1 MRKSVKTC
9 AFEGC
14 GNPLLNNS
22 TNKFCGFHK
31 YKATINSF
39 LCRLYLSMRSRVR
52 GKCTDRPDL
61 YRGLPILPKDVFLT
75 WAKNH
80 SDFLMLYKR
89 WYSSSF
95 DRRLTPTVNRKNSRK
110 GYTLSNIE
118 WMTNSQNCG
127 LAGEVLRMNRKKAVY
142 DLLGVTNVKK

>member
-14 GNPLLNNS
+14 KNPRNQIRDI
-22 TNKFCGFHK
+22 FCGSHIHK
-31 YKATINSF
+31 VTIGRF
-39 LCRLYLSMRSRVR
+39 LCKTYAGMSSRVR
-52 GKCTDRPDL
+52 GKATKRPDL
-61 YRGLPILPKDVFLT
+61 YLGLPILPKDVFIT
-75 WAKNH
+75 WSKNN

-89 WYSSSF
+89 WYTSGF
-95 DRRLTPTVNRKNSRK
+95 DRRLSPTVNRKNSNK
-110 GYTLSNIE
+110 GYTLTNIE

-127 LAGEVLRMNRKKAVY
+127 LSGEVLRMNRKKAVY